1 MCLKSR
7 PLKCPLVTVLVCDMM
22 GCYTHSY
29 YSMAEVDTSSD
40 LSLGSCNVK
49 LDWSNCPLQVMDV
62 PAQHDEGRGG
72 KMGEYVLTLPL
83 CFHCMCSSL
92 QHTGTRCTSMTAW
105 NFVHPSPPLPLP
117 VLCDRAGSHLPP
129 SLQLHLVP
137 LLPLTV
143 QL

>member
-62 PAQHDEGRGG
+62 PAQCDEGRGG
-72 KMGEYVLTLPL
+72 KMGECVLPL
-83 CFHCMCSSL
+83 HVQFTTTHR
-92 QHTGTRCTSMTAW
+92 HTVHVYDSME
-105 NFVHPSPPLPLP
+105 FCPFLFPSPPTLP